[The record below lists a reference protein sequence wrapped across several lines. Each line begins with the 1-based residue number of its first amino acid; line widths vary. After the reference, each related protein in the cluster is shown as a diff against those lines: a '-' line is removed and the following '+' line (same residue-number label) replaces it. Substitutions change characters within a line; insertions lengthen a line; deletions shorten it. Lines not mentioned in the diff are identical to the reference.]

1 MHSMSKNS
9 RLQPNASVGRLRELL
24 PEPTLQRLPWY
35 LAYVSQLNALGV
47 EQVSSTQI
55 SKHLNVDASQIA
67 KDLSFL
73 NIRGKTRIGYDVVQL
88 EKTLEHFLCFR
99 TPHAAVI
106 FGVGSLGGALIS
118 DVGLTHYGLNI
129 VAGFD
134 VDPRKMNPDGPVPVY
149 NIESLAELAPRLGA
163 QIGILTIPHSE
174 AQRVA
179 DMAVAAGIKALW
191 NFSPHKLQPRAG
203 VVIQDTS
210 IYSHL
215 ALMYNRLE
223 QLNGIDL

>member
-1 MHSMSKNS
+1 MHSASKNNNM
-9 RLQPNASVGRLRELL
+9 PGNAKVESVREFL

-35 LAYVSQLNALGV
+35 LAFVSQLRALGV

-55 SKHLNVDASQIA
+55 SKQLNVDASQIA
-67 KDLSFL
+67 KDLSYL
-73 NIRGKTRIGYDVVQL
+73 NIRGKTRIGYDVGQL
-88 EKTLEHFLCFR
+88 EETLNNFLCFH

-118 DVGLTHYGLNI
+118 DVGLTRYGLNI

-134 VDPRKMNPDGPVPVY
+134 VDASKIDPCGSVPVFD
-149 NIESLAELAPRLGA
+149 ISRVKEVVA
-163 QIGILTIPHSE
+163 QVDAKIGILTVPHNV
-174 AQRVA
+174 AQSVA
-179 DMAVAAGIKALW
+179 DMAVDAGIKALW
-191 NFSPHKLQPRAG
+191 NFSPHKLRRVDG

-223 QLNGIDL
+223 QLKEVHQ